1 MLLKK
6 EQVDKLLILHSGYK
20 SVEEIADIM
29 GLPMMFI
36 ESELK
41 RRGYRPIYAKDK
53 QTAQYELFTEYEKKG
68 YDDMAKKKC
77 LTPEQKAE
85 IIKLRE
91 EGVRVSEIAERF
103 DVIENTIY
111 TVLKKYKE
119 HEEQIADEIHDKDVN
134 DAADDGYTCY
144 EVTGDTDIDAYMSD
158 RKVEEPDTVAPV
170 TDSEQEDVCENIP
183 DDIIPETAENV
194 KTDDVLP
201 CAVVDVL
208 ADMIDM
214 LYDKITECDRE
225 MQRIKDAREN
235 AENDLNE
242 LKAFLR
248 KNGYVE
254 IVKMLAS
261 NAKWRALNESPNSM

>member
-134 DAADDGYTCY
+134 DAADDEHLCY
-144 EVTGDTDIDAYMSD
+144 EVTGDTDIDAYLAD
-158 RKVEEPDTVAPV
+158 RKVKEPDTVAAV
-170 TDSEQEDVCENIP
+170 SDSEQEDLVEVP
-183 DDIIPETAENV
+183 ADIIPDNSENV
-194 KTDDVLP
+194 KPVDDLLP
-201 CAVVDVL
+201 CAVVDAI
-208 ADMIDM
+208 ADQIDR
-214 LYDKITECDRE
+214 LYDKITECDRKAQKIE
-225 MQRIKDAREN
+225 QARAN
-235 AENDLNE
+235 VENDLKE
-242 LKAFLR
+242 LRVFLR
-248 KNGYVE
+248 ENGYGDV
-254 IVKMLAS
+254 VKALDS
-261 NAKWRALNESPNSM
+261 GAKWRALKDGE